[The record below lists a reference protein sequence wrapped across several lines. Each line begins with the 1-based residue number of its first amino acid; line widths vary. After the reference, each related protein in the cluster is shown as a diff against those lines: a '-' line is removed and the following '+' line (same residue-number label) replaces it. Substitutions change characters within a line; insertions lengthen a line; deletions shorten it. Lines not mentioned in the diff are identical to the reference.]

1 MFGPEPKD
9 ARQAVGTSMAI
20 TAVPA
25 GAGLDK
31 ALHRTPVYPWLEAFI
46 GGAGILNDLAPLGIP
61 VLVGMYSYAPDEAKR
76 RLRPMTVSV
85 LGLIVLQSLGPE
97 PPATPEEMTP
107 IAIPEWIRDLV
118 NGLLPLPSQTTSGQ
132 T

>member
-1 MFGPEPKD
+1 
-9 ARQAVGTSMAI
+9 MAI

-25 GAGLDK
+25 GAGLNR
-31 ALHRTPVYPWLEAFI
+31 ALKRTPIYPFLETFV
-46 GGAGILNDLAPLGIP
+46 GSAGVLNDLAPLGIP
-61 VLVGMYSYAPDEAKR
+61 ALVGMYSYAPDEAKR

-97 PPATPEEMTP
+97 PPQSPEEMTP

-118 NGLLPLPSQTTSGQ
+118 NGLLPPPE
-132 T
+132 